1 LGQRLWQ
8 DLPGLLLGWAMG
20 RIPIGRTIGATFDFA
35 LGRYL
40 AILGVIWVPLAILVV
55 AEYFVFVPYFIRIFD
70 FVQFAVQH
78 AKDHPV
84 VPPEMQ
90 AMRPIVWSVDV
101 LAVVISIW
109 IQVGITKTAL
119 GLRTGPLFI
128 YVPVGLDELR
138 VIGAILVFLAIVY
151 GVCLGVGI
159 VGGIAAL
166 IIYALVSGGALA
178 LSITDV
184 MKPWLA
190 GGIIACAAA
199 IVFALI
205 YVQVRFT
212 YLLVP
217 VTVAEKR
224 FGLWRS
230 WELGK
235 GNFWR
240 IFVVGVG
247 TLSPVLFFEFIL
259 VFVFY
264 VVVLLTVIAK
274 LSVLHAHGAAH
285 QEPAAAV
292 ALMKM
297 VLRDAAVYGVFV
309 AAIVTPLLPII
320 YGLRCSSSAFAYR
333 ALREKSG

>member
-1 LGQRLWQ
+1 M
-8 DLPGLLLGWAMG
+8 D
-20 RIPIGRTIGATFDFA
+20 RIPIGRTIGSTFDFA

-40 AILGVIWVPLAILVV
+40 AILGVIWVPLAILVA
-55 AEYFVFVPYFIRIFD
+55 AEYFVLVPYFIRLFD
-70 FVQFAVQH
+70 FIQFAVQH

-101 LAVVISIW
+101 LAVVVSVW
-109 IQVGITKTAL
+109 MQVGIAKTAL
-119 GLRTGPLFI
+119 GLRTGPMFV
-128 YVPVGLDELR
+128 YVPVGLDELL
-138 VIGAILVFLAIVY
+138 VIGGLLVFLAIVY
-151 GVCLGVGI
+151 GACLGLGI
-159 VGGIAAL
+159 VGGIVA
-166 IIYALVSGGALA
+166 IVIYALVSGGAFA
-178 LSITDV
+178 FAIADW

-190 GGIIACAAA
+190 GGLIACMTA

-247 TLSPVLFFEFIL
+247 TLSPILVFEFIL
-259 VFVFY
+259 IFVFY
-264 VVVLLTVIAK
+264 FVVLLSAIAK

-285 QEPAAAV
+285 QDPAAAM
-292 ALMKM
+292 AFMKM
-297 VLRDAAVYGVFV
+297 LLRDVAVYGVFV

-333 ALREKSG
+333 ALTEKSG